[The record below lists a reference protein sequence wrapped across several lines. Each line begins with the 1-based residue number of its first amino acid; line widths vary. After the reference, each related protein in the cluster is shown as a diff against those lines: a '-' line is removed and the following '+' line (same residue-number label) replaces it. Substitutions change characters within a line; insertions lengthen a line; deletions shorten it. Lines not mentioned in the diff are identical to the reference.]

1 MYDDRSS
8 LDNTCYFVKVNYK
21 GFPFEHK
28 CFEVENDINYGNM
41 QICSCSQLHAVLVD
55 FTSNCF
61 PQNHTSAAIF

>member
-21 GFPFEHK
+21 GLPFEHK
-28 CFEVENDINYGNM
+28 CFEVENDINYM
-41 QICSCSQLHAVLVD
+41 ALHAVLID
-55 FTSNCF
+55 FTGNCF

>member
-28 CFEVENDINYGNM
+28 CFEVENDINYMAICKFVVVVNYM
-41 QICSCSQLHAVLVD
+41 Q
-55 FTSNCF
+55 F
-61 PQNHTSAAIF
+61 